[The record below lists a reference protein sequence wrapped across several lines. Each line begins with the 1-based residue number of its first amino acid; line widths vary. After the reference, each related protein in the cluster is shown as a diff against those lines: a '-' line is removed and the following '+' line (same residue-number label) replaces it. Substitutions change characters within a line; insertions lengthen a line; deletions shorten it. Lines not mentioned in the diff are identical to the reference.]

1 MFKGN
6 VLFLILIAVAMFAAL
21 TYAVTQSTGGGVVDI
36 SSEKSEMDVAKV
48 ENYEAAVNAALWRLK
63 LANGCLD
70 EEVSYETPA
79 GDYENPLSPVDYRC
93 HVFRPEG
100 GGVPYTGFVPAG
112 AVDNDPDSF
121 AGNFND
127 LSGETSGTV
136 VVSNSVV
143 ISGINVYEAVNIIGE
158 GSPEYSIN
166 GGPYMSSGGR
176 VKDGDTLTLRATSP
190 AGGQTKNI
198 TVTVGEQSDVWS
210 IYSLSTGSWTV
221 DSWGSCSAS
230 CGGGTQTRSV
240 TCEFDVCSGSEPD
253 SSQSCNTQP
262 CYTYSWYTS
271 SWSGCNASCGGGTQ
285 SRTVYCRRN
294 DGVSVSDGFCSGSK
308 PDSTQSCNTQACS
321 SGSWST
327 SSWSGCSASCGGG
340 TQTRSVWC
348 SYDNCTGGRPSSSRS
363 CNTQSCCDSRAG
375 QSCTTSGPST
385 ELNGYWRDCADN
397 CNCPS
402 ADAQAYADCQSFCG
416 AAGIASYNPQF
427 GCWVIGAQCR
437 CNGSPGTY
445 DCSGKCS

>member
-1 MFKGN
+1 MLRGN

-21 TYAVTQSTGGGVVDI
+21 AYAVTQSTGGGVVDI
-36 SSEKSEMDVAKV
+36 SSEKSEMDVAKI

-127 LSGETSGTV
+127 LNGETSGTV

-271 SWSGCNASCGGGTQ
+271 SWSGCNASCGGGAQ

-308 PDSTQSCNTQACS
+308 PDSTQSCNTHSCPTS
-321 SGSWST
+321 GPWSTGSWS
-327 SSWSGCSASCGGG
+327 SCSASCGGG
-340 TQTRSVWC
+340 TQYRSVNC
-348 SYDNCTGGRPSSSRS
+348 YYDICWGSMPSSSRG
-363 CNTQSCCDSRAG
+363 CNTQSCYDSCWAG
-375 QSCTTSGPST
+375 DGSYTAHGGTKSDYYAICVDQGNCGPT
-385 ELNGYWRDCADN
+385 
-397 CNCPS
+397 
-402 ADAQAYADCQSFCG
+402 
-416 AAGIASYNPQF
+416 
-427 GCWVIGAQCR
+427 
-437 CNGSPGTY
+437 PGTVY
-445 DCSGKCS
+445 QCNDGSWQNVGSTTHYCPAC